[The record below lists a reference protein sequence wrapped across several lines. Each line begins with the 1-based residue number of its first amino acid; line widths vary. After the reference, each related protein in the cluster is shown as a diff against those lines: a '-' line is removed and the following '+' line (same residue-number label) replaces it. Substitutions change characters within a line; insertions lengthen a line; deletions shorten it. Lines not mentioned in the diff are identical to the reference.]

1 MYILNISVIVWIYV
15 YSVSHFP
22 TGLFRPNINK
32 LKLWQETQCLKTP
45 TGRRQTSWPHT
56 KYSQGVELGT
66 TDNKFSRVPDG
77 IYLQAFFYNFSKYW
91 EGLLGKLGISFSFF
105 DANKIKTEK
114 QNHKESEFHWYSWH
128 WRGLGQLTHYCS
140 VSELYKSPVFS
151 PILSTTGKIN
161 YQTSRAILVPVEF
174 SRIPID
180 FR

>member
-1 MYILNISVIVWIYV
+1 MYV
-15 YSVSHFP
+15 YTEYKYDCMNLCLLGQPLPHRNFQGQYQQ
-22 TGLFRPNINK
+22 T
-32 LKLWQETQCLKTP
+32 ETLPRNTMFKNP
-45 TGRRQTSWPHT
+45 SWLHT

-114 QNHKESEFHWYSWH
+114 QNRKESEFHWYSWH
-128 WRGLGQLTHYCS
+128 RRGLGQLTHYCS